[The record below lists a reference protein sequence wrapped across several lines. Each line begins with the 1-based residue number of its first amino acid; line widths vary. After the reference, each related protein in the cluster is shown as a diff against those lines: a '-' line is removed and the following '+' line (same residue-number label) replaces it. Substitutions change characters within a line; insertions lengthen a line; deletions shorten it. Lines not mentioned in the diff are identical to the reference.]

1 MEHLVVG
8 LCKQYMALLLRGA
21 LPLVSLLGWSRP
33 LAGAQ
38 QSLRWLSRSADGT
51 EDASP
56 EALVARWRAL
66 LPPRATQPPGDMSDI
81 RELLR
86 TASRLA
92 GGKTQVPEELLREF
106 CDFYGRLGDKEPVLQ
121 LLAQGLGVDGEEV
134 EASDGA

>member
-1 MEHLVVG
+1 
-8 LCKQYMALLLRGA
+8 
-21 LPLVSLLGWSRP
+21 
-33 LAGAQ
+33 
-38 QSLRWLSRSADGT
+38 
-51 EDASP
+51 
-56 EALVARWRAL
+56 
-66 LPPRATQPPGDMSDI
+66 MSDI

-134 EASDGA
+134 EASYGAWQPPVRHPQRPCGSTCEAA